1 MSGLG
6 EINVDDWRKNTI
18 YKEGYKETDDII
30 KWFWKVHIGCQ
41 SLGVTHVIHMLT
53 TGCRVI

>member
-30 KWFWKVHIGCQ
+30 KWFWKVY
-41 SLGVTHVIHMLT
+41 HVCLPVELSNAHDD
-53 TGCRVI
+53 TGCRVV

>member
-30 KWFWKVHIGCQ
+30 KWFWKV
-41 SLGVTHVIHMLT
+41 
-53 TGCRVI
+53 

>member
-30 KWFWKVHIGCQ
+30 KWFWKVYIDTW
-41 SLGVTHVIHMLT
+41 LPVTWSDT
-53 TGCRVI
+53 C